1 MNIIL
6 FGPPGAGKGTQADHL
21 VETRGW
27 VKLSTGDML
36 RAAVAAGTEI
46 GQQAKSIMDRGDLV
60 SDEIVVGIIA
70 ERIGQPDCSKGF
82 ILDGFPRTV
91 PQAEA
96 LDAMLDS
103 KNLSLDVVIEIQVS
117 EDILIDRIKTRASES
132 AEVRA
137 DDTIETLI
145 KRLGVYKEQTA
156 PLLPYYEKQGKLKTV
171 NGMAPISEVEA
182 QIEAVLEA

>member
-1 MNIIL
+1 MNLIL
-6 FGPPGAGKGTQADHL
+6 FGPPGAGKGTQADRL
-21 VETRGW
+21 VETQGW
-27 VKLSTGDML
+27 AKLSSGDML

-46 GQQAKSIMDRGDLV
+46 GRQAKAIMDRGDLV

-70 ERIGQPDCSKGF
+70 ERIDQPDCANGF

-103 KNLSLDVVIEIQVS
+103 KNLSLDVVIEIQVD
-117 EDILIDRIKTRASES
+117 ETILIDRIKTRVSES

-137 DDTIETLI
+137 DDNVETLI
-145 KRLGVYKEQTA
+145 KRLGVYNEQTA

-171 NGMAPISEVEA
+171 DGMASINEVTA
-182 QIEAVLEA
+182 QIETVLVA